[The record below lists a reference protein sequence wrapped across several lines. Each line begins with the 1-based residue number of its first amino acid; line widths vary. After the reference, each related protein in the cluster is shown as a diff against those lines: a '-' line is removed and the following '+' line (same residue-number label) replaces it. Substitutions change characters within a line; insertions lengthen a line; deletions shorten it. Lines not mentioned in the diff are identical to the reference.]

1 MGTYQKQFSS
11 DCCQL
16 SRLAPQIPFLTPRG
30 LNLAGDRPRGASR

>member
-16 SRLAPQIPFLTPRG
+16 SRLVSQIPFVTLRG
-30 LNLAGDRPRGASR
+30 LNLAGDRPRGSSS